1 MRIDR
6 LILSV
11 SGMVLQYRQDGRHL
25 VAAEDAL
32 EILYEAE
39 QQGVS
44 IWSERQLAAPIPHK
58 P

>member
-32 EILYEAE
+32 EILDSS
-39 QQGVS
+39 QSRV
-44 IWSERQLAAPIPHK
+44 
-58 P
+58 